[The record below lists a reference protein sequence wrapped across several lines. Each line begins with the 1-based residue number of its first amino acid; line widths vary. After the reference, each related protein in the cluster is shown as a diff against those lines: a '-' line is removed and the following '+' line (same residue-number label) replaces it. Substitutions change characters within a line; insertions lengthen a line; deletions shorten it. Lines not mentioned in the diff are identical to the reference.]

1 MTKVGNEGDSLS
13 CTSCRFLTDLKK
25 GFFFFLNIYHRPKIF
40 KESYKEYRL
49 QYSVLSVDLTQS
61 SRK

>member
-13 CTSCRFLTDLKK
+13 CTSCIFLTDLKK
-25 GFFFFLNIYHRPKIF
+25 AFFFLIYTVDLRFLK
-40 KESYKEYRL
+40 KAKEYRL

-61 SRK
+61 SKK